1 MKVKVVESF
10 HDIHGGDLHRRGSFL
25 EVTEDRYHE
34 IVKSGN
40 YVVPVKDKPEDEKK
54 KG

>member
-1 MKVKVVESF
+1 MKVKVIESF
-10 HDIHGGDLHRRGSFL
+10 HDIHGGELHRRGSFL
-25 EVTEDRYHE
+25 EVTDERYHE

-40 YVVPVKDKPEDEKK
+40 YVVPVEDKSKSVKK